1 MNKCPACGYKIDN
14 SYNVSAEITKL
25 MKKRNKKTREYL
37 NKIASK
43 VSEYVPSESRLSY
56 FRFLFGIKDVDDN
69 IVDWAIEQYYKGRYY
84 LSGKGFAYL
93 RTIVQNR
100 NKNIDVLKKNER
112 LLLGSPPPVIET
124 EENKG
129 E

>member
-1 MNKCPACGYKIDN
+1 MNKCPACGYKISD
-14 SYNVSAEITKL
+14 SYNVSTEISKL
-25 MKKRNKKTREYL
+25 MKKRNKRTRKYL
-37 NKIASK
+37 NKIAAK
-43 VSEYVPSESRLSY
+43 VSDNVPSESRLSY

-100 NKNIDVLKKNER
+100 DKNIGVLKKTER
-112 LLLGSPPPVIET
+112 LLLGSTPPVIET
-124 EENKG
+124 EE
-129 E
+129 

>member
-14 SYNVSAEITKL
+14 SYNVSAEISKL
-25 MKKRNKKTREYL
+25 IKKRNKRTREYL

-43 VSEYVPSESRLSY
+43 VSEYVPSENRLSY

-69 IVDWAIEQYYKGRYY
+69 VVDWAIEQYYKGRYY

-100 NKNIDVLKKNER
+100 DKNIGVLKKNER

-124 EENKG
+124 EE
-129 E
+129 

>member
-25 MKKRNKKTREYL
+25 MKKRNKRTRKYL

-43 VSEYVPSESRLSY
+43 VAEYVPSESRLSY

-100 NKNIDVLKKNER
+100 NKNIGVLKKTER
-112 LLLGSPPPVIET
+112 LLLGSTPPVIET
-124 EENKG
+124 EEKQ
-129 E
+129 

>member
-100 NKNIDVLKKNER
+100 NKNIGVLKKNER

-124 EENKG
+124 EE
-129 E
+129 

>member
-1 MNKCPACGYKIDN
+1 MNKCPACGYKTDN

-25 MKKRNKKTREYL
+25 IKKRNKRTREYL

-100 NKNIDVLKKNER
+100 DKNIDVLKKTER
-112 LLLGSPPPVIET
+112 LLLGSPPPVIEI